1 MSEDKKPMTLDEA
14 IEHAKKKSC
23 ELYDEGCVDCA
34 AEHRQLANWLHEL
47 KVLREENTT
56 LKRDLGR
63 FL

>member
-1 MSEDKKPMTLDEA
+1 MTLDEA

-23 ELYDEGCVDCA
+23 ELYDKGCVDCA

-47 KVLREENTT
+47 KVLREENAA
-56 LKRDLGR
+56 LKRDLGQ